1 MNTQPTSSG
10 IDGLTLELAD
20 AFSRFA
26 GVYKRWLHDR
36 IGSEEVG
43 ATGVRALCALAGDGP
58 LRMGDLGDALGVTPR
73 YVTAVVD
80 ALERDGLARRTADP
94 TDRRALLVELT
105 PEGKRAAGGLTAS
118 HVRLHAELL
127 GVLDEERRHEL
138 LACLEAL
145 TAELERQGYAPG

>member
-1 MNTQPTSSG
+1 MTTQPTSSD
-10 IDGLTLELAD
+10 IEGLALELAD

-26 GVYKRWLHDR
+26 GVYKRWLHDH
-36 IGSEEVG
+36 IGGEEVG

-58 LRMGDLGDALGVTPR
+58 LRMGDLGDALGVTSR

-80 ALERDGLARRTADP
+80 ALERDGLARRVADP
-94 TDRRALLVELT
+94 SDRRALLVELT
-105 PEGKRAAGGLTAS
+105 PEGERAAGGLTEA

-127 GVLDEERRHEL
+127 GVLDEDRRREL

-145 TAELERQGYAPG
+145 TAELERQGYPST